1 MYLIRYMRLERA
13 LDTILGSA
21 TKLGLLRTLYRSP
34 DRRWT
39 GRELARSA
47 GVSTAQSARDLGE
60 LADTSLVLREV
71 MGRSYSW
78 QLNRSHVLFEALGDL
93 FVREANLR
101 SDLLRDVS
109 EAIPPARPERVRL
122 FGSVARGE
130 GRDDSDVDLFLQV
143 PGSAERGP
151 AEEAVHRIRTRI
163 WHRFGNPVS
172 ALVYT
177 RAEVERPKNPSL
189 LDSIEQEGVDIP
201 VESG

>member
-1 MYLIRYMRLERA
+1 MRLERA
-13 LDTILGSA
+13 LNAILGSA
-21 TKLGLLRTLYRSP
+21 TKLGLLRTMYRSP
-34 DRRWT
+34 ERRWT

-71 MGRSYSW
+71 VGRSYSW
-78 QLNRSHVLFEALGDL
+78 QLNRSHVLFGALGDL
-93 FVREANLR
+93 FVRESSLR
-101 SDLLRDVS
+101 SELLREVS
-109 EAIPPARPERVRL
+109 QAIPPARPERVRL

-130 GRDDSDVDLFLQV
+130 GRNDSDVDLFLQV
-143 PGSAERGP
+143 PGPAERRQ

-163 WHRFGNPVS
+163 WNRFGNPVS

-189 LDSIEQEGVDIP
+189 MNSIEREGVDIA
-201 VESG
+201 VDGR

>member
-1 MYLIRYMRLERA
+1 MYRIRYMRLERA
-13 LDTILGSA
+13 LNAILGSA
-21 TKLGLLRTLYRSP
+21 TKLGLLRTMYRSP

-71 MGRSYSW
+71 VGRSYSW
-78 QLNRSHVLFEALGDL
+78 QLNPSHVLFGALGEL
-93 FVREANLR
+93 FAREAGLR
-101 SDLLRDVS
+101 SELLREVY

-122 FGSVARGE
+122 FGSLARGE

-143 PGSAERGP
+143 RRPAERGE
-151 AEEAVHRIRTRI
+151 AEEAVRRIRSRI
-163 WHRFGNPVS
+163 WSRFGNPVS

-177 RAEVERPKNPSL
+177 RAEVERPKNPNL
-189 LDSIEQEGVDIP
+189 LDSIERDGVDIP
-201 VESG
+201 AEGS